1 MEDLNGVQF
10 LAHADELDGLAGDG
24 LDGERGTAAGVAVQ
38 LGQHHTREVQRFV
51 KGAGGI
57 HRVLTDHGV
66 HDQQNFV
73 GVDRCL
79 DVAQLVHQLLIHM
92 EPAGRVQEHQVVAVL
107 LGVCHRFLGDGHRVD
122 LPHLEHRDVQLCAH
136 HFQLLDGSG
145 TVHVAGHQQR
155 SAALLTPEEV
165 GQLGG
170 VGGLTSAL
178 ETHHHDH
185 RRRGVGVVELGSL
198 AAHESGHLL
207 VDDLDD
213 HLRRSQ
219 RS

>member
-1 MEDLNGVQF
+1 MEDLNGVQL
-10 LAHADELDGLAGDG
+10 LAHADEFDGLAGDG
-24 LDGERGTAAGVAVQ
+24 LDRERSAAAGVTVQ
-38 LGQHHTREVQRFV
+38 LGQHHTGDVQRFI
-51 KGAGGI
+51 KGAGGV
-57 HRVLTDHGV
+57 HRVLTNHGV
-66 HDQQNFV
+66 YHQQNFV
-73 GVDRCL
+73 GVDRRL

-92 EPAGRVQEHQVVAVL
+92 EPAGCVQEHQVVAVL
-107 LGVCHRFLGDGHRVD
+107 LGVSHRFLGDGHRID
-122 LPHLEHRDVQLCAH
+122 LPHLEHRNVQLRTH

-145 TVHVAGHQQR
+145 TVHVTGHQQG
-155 SAALLTPEEV
+155 SAALFAPKEV
-165 GQLGG
+165 GQLGS

-178 ETHHHDH
+178 ETHHHDY